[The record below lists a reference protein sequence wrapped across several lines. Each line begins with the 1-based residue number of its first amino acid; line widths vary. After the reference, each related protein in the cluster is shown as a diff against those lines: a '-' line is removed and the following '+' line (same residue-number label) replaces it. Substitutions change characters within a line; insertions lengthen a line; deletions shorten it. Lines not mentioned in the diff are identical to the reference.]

1 MLERLKTGSDMEK
14 ILQKSEEALDSGDLI
29 VYPTD
34 TVYGLGADATSDE
47 AVKKVYEAKSRSE
60 ENPISVIVDSLSMAE
75 RVASLDANEKRV
87 IRKMFPGPLT
97 IVSDSNSYVSDR
109 LTGNTGKIGIRIPDH
124 ALVIDLVSRLGRPM
138 TTTSANITGG
148 KTSRSPEEAIDQVG
162 DSVEIVIDDGE
173 LEESDPSTV
182 FEIEDSNVKIIRE
195 GPISKS
201 TIRKVL

>member
-1 MLERLKTGSDMEK
+1 MLERLKTGSGMEK

-47 AVKKVYEAKSRSE
+47 GVKKVYEAKSRPE

-75 RVASLDANEKRV
+75 RVASLDANEKKV

-97 IVSDSNSYVSDR
+97 IVSDSNSYVSD
-109 LTGNTGKIGIRIPDH
+109 LLSGNTGKIGIRIPDH
-124 ALVIDLVSRLGRPM
+124 ALVIDLVSRLGIPM
-138 TTTSANITGG
+138 TTTSANISGG
-148 KTSRSPEEAIDQVG
+148 KTPKSPEEVIDQVG
-162 DSVEIVIDDGE
+162 DSVEIVIDDGK
-173 LEESDPSTV
+173 LDESDPSTV
-182 FEIEDSNVKIIRE
+182 FAIEDSNVKIIRE

-201 TIRKVL
+201 TIQEVL